1 MVVTLMN
8 TCIRC
13 DEAEAPEA
21 LGYCTHCAVQVRV
34 EFTHGFRRLR
44 QYLAAWAAFDEW
56 LRSREA
62 GPAAA

>member
-1 MVVTLMN
+1 MN
-8 TCIRC
+8 VCIRC
-13 DEAEAPEA
+13 EEAEAPES
-21 LGYCTHCAVQVRV
+21 LGYCTQCAVQVRV

-56 LRSREA
+56 LRARET